1 MTSTYL
7 YFARCKE
14 GAILPT
20 KRKEDSGY
28 DIYSCFDEE
37 SLLLNPGDIRLIPTG
52 ICSAFSREF
61 VLFIKERGSTGAAG
75 LSTRAGV
82 IDSGYRGE
90 IKIALNNT
98 SNIPILI
105 DKSIDKIVKEAGEG
119 GRGVGLVRYPYS
131 KAIAQGVFC
140 LIPVTE
146 ATEITHEELLAISSV
161 RGETFLGASGK

>member
-1 MTSTYL
+1 MTNQYL

-28 DIYSCFDEE
+28 DIYPCFEEE

-52 ICSAFSREF
+52 ICSAFSVEF
-61 VLFIKERGSTGAAG
+61 VLFIKERSSTGAVG

-90 IKIALNNT
+90 IHIALNNS

-105 DKSIDKIVKEAGEG
+105 DKDVSKVSKEA
-119 GRGVGLVRYPYS
+119 GLVRYPYS

-140 LIPVTE
+140 MIPTME
-146 ATEITHEELLAISSV
+146 AKEIPYNELLSITSV

>member
-1 MTSTYL
+1 MTHLYL

-28 DIYSCFDEE
+28 DIYSCFEEE

-52 ICSAFSREF
+52 ICSAFSIEF
-61 VLFIKERGSTGAAG
+61 VLFIKERSSTGAAG

-90 IKIALNNT
+90 INIALNNV

-105 DKSIDKIVKEAGEG
+105 DKSVSKIVKET
-119 GRGVGLVRYPYS
+119 GLLRYPYS

-140 LIPVTE
+140 LIPSLE
-146 ATEITHEELLAISSV
+146 AKEISHAELLAISSM
-161 RGETFLGASGK
+161 RGESFLGASGK

>member
-1 MTSTYL
+1 MSPQYL

-28 DIYSCFDEE
+28 DIYACFEE
-37 SLLLNPGDIRLIPTG
+37 EGLLLKPGDIRLIPTG
-52 ICSAFSREF
+52 ICSAFSLEF
-61 VLFIKERGSTGAAG
+61 VLFIKERSSTGAVG
-75 LSTRAGV
+75 LSARMGV

-90 IKIALNNT
+90 INIALNNT

-105 DKSIDKIVKEAGEG
+105 DKDVDKVVKES
-119 GRGVGLVRYPYS
+119 GLVRYPYS

-140 LIPVTE
+140 VIPTME
-146 ATEITHEELLAISSV
+146 AKEITYEELLAISSV

>member
-1 MTSTYL
+1 MTNQYL

-20 KRKEDSGY
+20 KRMEDSGY
-28 DIYSCFDEE
+28 DIYSCFEEE
-37 SLLLNPGDIRLIPTG
+37 SLLLNPGDIRLVPTG
-52 ICSAFSREF
+52 ICSAFSPEF
-61 VLFIKERGSTGAAG
+61 VLFIKERSSTGSAG

-105 DKSIDKIVKEAGEG
+105 DKGVHKIVKESG
-119 GRGVGLVRYPYS
+119 GGDGAGLVRYPYS

-140 LIPVTE
+140 LIPVME
-146 ATEITHEELLAISSV
+146 AKEITHEELL
-161 RGETFLGASGK
+161 